1 MDTSSVSSPEI
12 KKIKWWKKKQNM
24 EVLIG
29 FLFVFPA
36 LLNFTVF
43 RYYPMIWSFRTS
55 LWDYS
60 LLGGFNEY
68 IGLENYSHLLHDKY
82 FWSSLLVTVKF
93 FLMYVPSVVGLAT
106 ILAVFVTQKKP
117 GMNVARAIIYIPVV
131 TSFVVVSIIWAM
143 LLNRQIG
150 LVNSII
156 QALGFDPVTFLMD
169 KENALP
175 TVAMI
180 SVWKNVGYSMI
191 IIVAALRGI
200 SKSFYEAAIV
210 DGANAWQ
217 RFWKIT
223 IPMIRRQLMFVTVWA
238 TLGAFQVFVPIY
250 ALTQGGPK
258 RTTRVIVY
266 YLYEK
271 AFSFG
276 EMGYASAI
284 SIFLLI
290 LLLIVSVIQMKA
302 FQQDY

>member
-1 MDTSSVSSPEI
+1 MESQKSTSLKI
-12 KKIKWWKKKQNM
+12 KKIKWWKKKQIM
-24 EVLIG
+24 EPLIA

-36 LLNFTVF
+36 LLNFAIF
-43 RYYPMIWSFRTS
+43 RYYPMFWSARTS

-60 LLGGFNEY
+60 LLGGFNEFVGIDNY
-68 IGLENYSHLLHDKY
+68 IRIFQDKY
-82 FWSSLLVTVKF
+82 FWGSMLVTVKF
-93 FLMYVPSVVGLAT
+93 FLLYVPSVVGLAT
-106 ILAVFVTQKKP
+106 VLAVFATREKR
-117 GMNVARAIIYIPVV
+117 GMNAIRAIIYIPVV
-131 TSFVVVSIIWAM
+131 TSFVVVSIIWGM

-156 QALGFDPVTFLMD
+156 QGLGFDPVTFLMD
-169 KENALP
+169 KENSLP
-175 TVAMI
+175 TIALI

-200 SKSFYEAAIV
+200 SKTFYEAAIV

-223 IPMIRRQLMFVTVWA
+223 IPMIKRQIMFITVWA

-250 ALTQGGPK
+250 ALTRGGPS
-258 RTTRVIVY
+258 RATRVIVY

-271 AFSFG
+271 AFAFG

-284 SIFLLI
+284 SIVLLLI
-290 LLLIVSVIQMKA
+290 MLIVSVIQMKL